1 MTEYVHRDEEPQP
14 RTPET
19 VWDRLKK
26 IPGGIGWLVILV
38 VVAGYFA
45 TGIYTV
51 GPSEV
56 GLVTRFGRYVRTV
69 DPGMHYRLPS
79 PIEAMTT
86 VNVLGV
92 RKEEIGFRTISSP
105 PNPLY
110 QTIETEALML
120 TGDGN
125 ITHVEMVVQYRV
137 ADAALFAFNLIDSSA
152 IVKQAAEAVLRVQVA
167 RRTLDETLTE
177 ERDVI
182 GMDTMVSLQE
192 LLDLY
197 GAGIIV
203 GNIQLQDVK
212 PPAEVVSA
220 FDDVNS
226 ARQDQQTL
234 INQAEEYA
242 LDILPRIRGQ
252 AQEIANQ
259 AAAYKQERIKRAE
272 GEVARFLEI
281 LANYQLGQEVTRT
294 RIYIETMEEIL
305 PGIDKIILSGDAT
318 ESGLLNFLDVG
329 APLDSTTTGGEQE

>member
-1 MTEYVHRDEEPQP
+1 MTEYVHRDEENGP
-14 RTPET
+14 RSAEAA
-19 VWDRLKK
+19 WDRLKK
-26 IPGGIGWLVILV
+26 MPGGVGWLLILV
-38 VVAGYFA
+38 IVAGYFA
-45 TGIYTV
+45 TGIYTI

-56 GLVTRFGRYVRTV
+56 GLVTRFGRHVRTA
-69 DPGMHYRLPS
+69 DPGMHYHLPS
-79 PIEAMTT
+79 PIEAVAA
-86 VNVLGV
+86 VNVLEV
-92 RKEEIGFRTISSP
+92 RKEEIGFRTVSSP

-137 ADAALFAFNLIDSSA
+137 ADAAQFAFNLIDPSA
-152 IVKQAAEAVLRVQVA
+152 IVKQAAEAILRVQVA
-167 RRTLDETLTE
+167 KRTLDETLTE

-182 GMDTMVSLQE
+182 GMDTMVALQE

-197 GAGIIV
+197 DAGIIV

-226 ARQDQQTL
+226 ARQDKQTL
-234 INQAEEYA
+234 INQAEEYT
-242 LDILPRIRGQ
+242 LDILPRVRGQ

-259 AAAYKQERIKRAE
+259 AAAYKQERVKRAE
-272 GEVARFLEI
+272 GEVARFVEI
-281 LANYQLGQEVTRT
+281 LSNYQLGQEVTRT

-305 PGIDKIILSGDAT
+305 PGIEKIILSRAAT
-318 ESGLLNFLDVG
+318 DTGVLNFLDLG
-329 APLDSTTTGGEQE
+329 MPLDSTTGGGEQP